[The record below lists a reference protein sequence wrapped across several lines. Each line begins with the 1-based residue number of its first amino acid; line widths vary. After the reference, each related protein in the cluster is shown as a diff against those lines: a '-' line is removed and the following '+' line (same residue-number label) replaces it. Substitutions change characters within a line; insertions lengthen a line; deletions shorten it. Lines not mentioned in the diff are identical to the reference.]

1 MISVLMLNNVV
12 DCGRRYHLSLKTDRP
27 LHVSLCNNK
36 RGFVLKLTA
45 RVYGNIEVFVSLCFG
60 PPVDL
65 HKSWLVYQNK
75 VELQRHR
82 LWLQKLH

>member
-45 RVYGNIEVFVSLCFG
+45 RVYDNIEVS
-60 PPVDL
+60 
-65 HKSWLVYQNK
+65 
-75 VELQRHR
+75 
-82 LWLQKLH
+82 